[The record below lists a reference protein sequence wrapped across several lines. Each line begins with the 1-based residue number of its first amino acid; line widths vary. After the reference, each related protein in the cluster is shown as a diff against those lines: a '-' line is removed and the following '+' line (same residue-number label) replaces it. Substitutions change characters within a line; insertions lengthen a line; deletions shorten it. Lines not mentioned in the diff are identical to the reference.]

1 MLWRLLAAVEIGI
14 DLTTLQVVCIVFIAT
29 LIRSAFGFGEA
40 LVAVPLLAF
49 YIPLEQ
55 AAPLAVLV
63 SITIAAI
70 VVVQDWKKIH
80 LRSTAWLVLST
91 LAGIPLGLRLLT
103 SSHQSA
109 VKASLG
115 AIIIVFS
122 VYSSKVEVWA
132 VASWRMAVSWPSF
145 VAPSATFWT
154 VRGR

>member
-1 MLWRLLAAVEIGI
+1 MEIAI
-14 DLTTLQVVCIVFIAT
+14 DVTTLHVLSVIFIAT

-49 YIPLEQ
+49 YIPLNL

-63 SITIAAI
+63 SITIASI

-103 SSHQSA
+103 SSHQSL
-109 VKASLG
+109 VKAALG
-115 AIIIVFS
+115 VIIIMFS
-122 VYSSKVEVWA
+122 VSVSYTHLTLPTNREV
-132 VASWRMAVSWPSF
+132 
-145 VAPSATFWT
+145 
-154 VRGR
+154 